1 MNDLDRRLS
10 ESLKSVSEAL
20 RESRA
25 ERALDA
31 HAQFRRRLR
40 RRRVTRFASLAT
52 ATAVVAAAAAIA
64 ATQGRD
70 LFEGTKRGDRSVPA
84 PPAGTYIR
92 VGDEPVG
99 VSVEG
104 TTVWVASSEG
114 TITRVNSATNRSSLV
129 INVGGEPSDIAL
141 TDGTVWYSDSAD
153 GTIKR
158 LSMDAPE
165 NFVGTPLSIGSQ
177 GVHIDVDVGT
187 KGVVW
192 ATSPD
197 FGALVAIDPET
208 GEQIRQL
215 LVSSP
220 VELAIAP
227 GAIWALTD
235 GGNTLIRYDF
245 ESGETALTVP
255 VGEDMKTDMAATGD
269 AVYIAEAGGN
279 ILRVNAA
286 TGEIDQQAT
295 VGGINPEL
303 ALGKGALWVTSDL
316 DGVDAELARLDLAVL
331 SPLGETRT
339 FVGAPTDVAIGD
351 DSVWVADTGR
361 ETVVRVESSR
371 R

>member
-1 MNDLDRRLS
+1 MNDLDRRLA

-25 ERALDA
+25 PRSAEA

-52 ATAVVAAAAAIA
+52 ATAVVAATAAIA

-70 LFEGTKRGDRSVPA
+70 LFEGTERGDRSVPA

-104 TTVWVASSEG
+104 GTVWVASSEG

-141 TDGTVWYSDSAD
+141 TEGTVWYSDSAD
-153 GTIKR
+153 GAIER
-158 LSMDAPE
+158 LSMETPE
-165 NFVGTPLSIGSQ
+165 NFVGSPLSLGSQ

-197 FGALVAIDPET
+197 YGALISIDPQT
-208 GEQIRQL
+208 GEQIRQI

-220 VELAIAP
+220 VELAIAR
-227 GAIWALTD
+227 GSIWALTD
-235 GGNTLIRYDF
+235 GGSTLIRYDF
-245 ESGETALTVP
+245 ATQQIALTVP
-255 VGEDMKTDMAATGD
+255 LGEAVKTDMAASAD
-269 AVYIAEAGGN
+269 AVYVAEAGGT
-279 ILRVNAA
+279 ILRVDAG
-286 TGEIDQQAT
+286 TGEITSRAT
-295 VGGINPEL
+295 AGGTNPEL
-303 ALGKGALWVTSDL
+303 ALGNGGLWVTSDL
-316 DGVDAELARLDLAVL
+316 EGVDAELARLDLDDL
-331 SPLGETRT
+331 SQLGNTRT
-339 FVGAPTDVAIGD
+339 FVGAPTDLAIGD
-351 DSVWVADTGR
+351 DSVWIADTGR
-361 ETVVRVESSR
+361 ETVVRMKTSR
-371 R
+371 P